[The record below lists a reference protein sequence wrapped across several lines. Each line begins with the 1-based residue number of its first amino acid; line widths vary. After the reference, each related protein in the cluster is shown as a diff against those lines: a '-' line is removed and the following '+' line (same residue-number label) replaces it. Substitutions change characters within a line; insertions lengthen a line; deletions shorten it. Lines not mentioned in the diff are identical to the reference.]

1 MAWIDQPDGGRLC
14 DVHQRTLKRGEVCA
28 ACVASPVAPGVDD
41 TSAALDGEKLEA
53 AHEYGCHYRTLW
65 LAAEKLIKG
74 TDLEKN
80 IGAKLSAEAGKWA
93 TRRDEL
99 KSQVAQSRALREAIA
114 RDGCATLHLDL
125 LPQTAIA
132 QVQAQL
138 LLTQGLLFFASEQV
152 RLIFS
157 KSMC

>member
-1 MAWIDQPDGGRLC
+1 MAWIDQPDGTRLC
-14 DVHQRTLKRGEVCA
+14 DVHQRKLKRGEVCA
-28 ACVASPVAPGVDD
+28 ACVAAPVTPGVDD
-41 TSAALDGEKLEA
+41 TSAALDGDKLEA

-99 KSQVAQSRALREAIA
+99 KSQVAQSRQLREAIE
-114 RDGCATLHLDL
+114 HE
-125 LPQTAIA
+125 
-132 QVQAQL
+132 QAM
-138 LLTQGLLFFASEQV
+138 TGK
-152 RLIFS
+152 RGTH
-157 KSMC
+157 